1 MLDTKSFAESY
12 GDYPREVRSSLHD
25 WMQHAAFASDG
36 GKTPAGAS
44 LWESL
49 NEDVGRT
56 AGRFLNFRLGLAHME
71 EPFYTANVSPA
82 VLMAGVGARLA
93 AALFY
98 DHVASRSPNDRA
110 KIYAE
115 NQDCLFPGTGGG
127 PPDLEIQGAVASVD
141 VALTALKAASVANA
155 STGTSVSLWDTIFG
169 FLPDDKLFFSFFC
182 YLHCGQ
188 LDGERLCNVP
198 LRHSAGFSR
207 VFGCKSGSAMNPEK
221 KCRMS
226 E

>member
-1 MLDTKSFAESY
+1 MTS
-12 GDYPREVRSSLHD
+12 
-25 WMQHAAFASDG
+25 
-36 GKTPAGAS
+36 
-44 LWESL
+44 
-49 NEDVGRT
+49 
-56 AGRFLNFRLGLAHME
+56 
-71 EPFYTANVSPA
+71 
-82 VLMAGVGARLA
+82 
-93 AALFY
+93 
-98 DHVASRSPNDRA
+98 A

-141 VALTALKAASVANA
+141 VALTALEAASVANA